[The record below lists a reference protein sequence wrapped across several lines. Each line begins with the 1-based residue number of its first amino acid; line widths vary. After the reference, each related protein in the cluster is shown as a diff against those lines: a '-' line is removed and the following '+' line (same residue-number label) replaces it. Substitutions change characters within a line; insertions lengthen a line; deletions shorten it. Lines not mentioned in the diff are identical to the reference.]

1 MSRQRLSVTM
11 MIFVA
16 LLAGAACD
24 AFRAPKGIYSS
35 TMAPGLHPR
44 LSPDDAVRITLDYL
58 DAQTPQ
64 IAAPEL
70 HVSPHVD
77 SVVAIEAA
85 NARSLDGCIP
95 TETSSD
101 VVWVT
106 RGEGDYLNL
115 SAHPWSSQADGSSD
129 ATSLECRGPGPSGTL
144 VIDDATGSILGVF
157 PGQPGYPRPS
167 PYGK

>member
-1 MSRQRLSVTM
+1 MSRSRLSVAM
-11 MIFVA
+11 MITVA
-16 LLAGAACD
+16 LLTTAACD
-24 AFRAPKGIYSS
+24 ALRAPNGAYSA
-35 TMAPGLHPR
+35 TIVPGLHPR
-44 LSPDDAVRITLDYL
+44 LSADAAVRITLVYL
-58 DAQTPQ
+58 GDQTPQ

-70 HVSPHVD
+70 HIAPHVD
-77 SVVAIEAA
+77 TAVAIEAM
-85 NARSLDGCIP
+85 NARTVDGCIP
-95 TETSSD
+95 PVTSSD

-106 RGEGDYLNL
+106 KGTGDYLNL